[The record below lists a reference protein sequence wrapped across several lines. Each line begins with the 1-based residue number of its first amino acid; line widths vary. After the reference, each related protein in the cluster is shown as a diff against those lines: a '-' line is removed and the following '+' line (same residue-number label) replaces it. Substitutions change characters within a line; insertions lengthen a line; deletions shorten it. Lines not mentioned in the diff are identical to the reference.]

1 VRMET
6 VRLSPTSYVI
16 LAMLTYREM
25 SGYELK
31 SVADKS
37 IGHFYVSPAYSQIYP
52 ELRRLA
58 AHGLVTDRTV
68 TQELRPD
75 KRVYGLTPAG
85 RAVVQQWLA
94 EAKVEPD
101 SYKSPFQLR
110 LFLGHLLSQ
119 ERLMALM
126 GNQRRWLMSSI
137 VILEERQRDLQ
148 DRLQGSKPEKELL
161 FPLLIV
167 ELKLATFRAELEW
180 TDQAVGRLAQW
191 YRTET
196 AEETR

>member
-1 VRMET
+1 
-6 VRLSPTSYVI
+6 
-16 LAMLTYREM
+16 
-25 SGYELK
+25 
-31 SVADKS
+31 
-37 IGHFYVSPAYSQIYP
+37 
-52 ELRRLA
+52 
-58 AHGLVTDRTV
+58 
-68 TQELRPD
+68 
-75 KRVYGLTPAG
+75 
-85 RAVVQQWLA
+85 
-94 EAKVEPD
+94 
-101 SYKSPFQLR
+101 
-110 LFLGHLLSQ
+110 
-119 ERLMALM
+119 MALM